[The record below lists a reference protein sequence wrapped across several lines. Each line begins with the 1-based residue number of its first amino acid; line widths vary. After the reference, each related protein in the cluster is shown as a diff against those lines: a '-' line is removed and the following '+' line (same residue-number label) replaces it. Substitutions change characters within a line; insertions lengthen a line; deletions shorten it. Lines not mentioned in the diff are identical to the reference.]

1 MTWLRARVL
10 LLTGVLCLAG
20 QGTLLLMAGSGSG
33 TPRLPLPAM
42 FVGLTIIQIL
52 VLLQDWR
59 QNGISIPRSV
69 SGHVFRVLALTA
81 SLVLM
86 GVGLGFLSVR
96 GSNSLP
102 EAFQPDPSAGLAEA
116 KESLD
121 ALIPAL
127 DGFDLQFPDLFAA
140 PGDSAGWTVVQG
152 GDPFRVIRELPVRW
166 DDIFSFSSSF
176 PLNAVLWDGS
186 SRAAWTAGAEPLPA
200 WNVTAHRDSNGVGH
214 RSLVE
219 SRGRWFL
226 REVGGISGGYGLEIQ
241 IALDLQGALDFHP
254 GIDLLVLEPGAS
266 SSFPGSGNGPGADS
280 VLVESLPGRVIRLTV
295 LDDGLS
301 GGSVR
306 WRSRLL
312 LSGLL
317 AWVLLLAAGTRAVG
331 GPMVFLA
338 ALWIGRAM
346 LATSELLRWITLSF
360 PGQIFPAHPGSLFSL
375 VDPAYFAT
383 PFAFGWFASVA
394 DALLTS
400 LLVAV
405 TAWRLLQLL
414 GVVEGSGYSHLRN
427 PWRKQGLLQGVFFGV
442 VVGSVLLWL
451 RFFAGLLA
459 ENANARLIGTGVSL
473 PFLSF
478 WGLQVSLM
486 LMAFGLAAL
495 VTGLLARP
503 SWPRREELSGWMGGG
518 VLAGGTAML
527 VNLVLGEGWWAD
539 FLMEFAVAVVLWVL
553 APALLARPHF
563 LRRFAWPAILL
574 VTVVWNYGSLR
585 AVYDQAERSWLERKG
600 AVITQADPEWTRIL
614 LGSVLEDMAEQEA
627 DSGILTVHRS
637 DVWGDEAAWAL
648 WKDSALRDLG
658 YACLVE
664 IVADDSGPE
673 SLFAQGFMR
682 DFQYEVVARSPWV
695 GINGLPVQNNWDM
708 IFQTERRI
716 YAGGQEEVV
725 AAEIARA
732 DGRGWIRVELP
743 VRSWRIS
750 TLTRE
755 LWGSHDLSS
764 NGYRPRAEVDRPIL
778 LLRADD
784 SGWLEADASGFP
796 GPAANPFVADLR
808 SGRTPLAVIPRGGRS
823 WLCRWNPLPQ
833 GAARASGEGFLLG
846 LQRSNFREDLLD
858 LSRLMLLN
866 LVLLFTLFAFIQLYR
881 WVTRGRFA
889 EDEVSWR
896 PGFQERFLAGYLL
909 LGLVLLLVVGTSVD
923 KVGHERIRSEARAQT
938 RAGLA
943 LAVEQLRNL
952 LVEQARSL
960 AASEYIADLLDG
972 QLAGTRPVGPM
983 DIRQGMVFGPDG
995 TLLLDET
1002 LSNLDESQAR
1012 DLLNAG
1018 REAPLV
1024 VIRDGDDLFVGTV
1037 IPLDLEEFL
1046 TDPDAA
1052 DDLGHS
1058 GNESQGFFFYRQVLD
1073 ADLLGSL
1080 ADLVDGQAML
1090 RFDGLP
1096 VFASQSAAVF
1106 SGEAPLLAEPVSMA
1120 ALLDHPSG
1128 KGVFAAPGRPFAFT
1142 GAQPLPAFGR
1152 NDRDELRARRLPA
1165 ILALNFPDREREYI
1179 AQRRGTVLFLTG
1191 LANLILLTALVLALL
1206 MSWNIFRPLRLL
1218 LTATRSLAQ
1227 GDFEAPLPDPGS
1239 DEIGRLAGAF
1249 SLMRDDLQTARD
1261 ELAARERFLTTVL
1274 DRVTVGVAVLDSD
1287 GAIVTLNPAGRQILD
1302 GFRAEAQAGYEDPE
1316 GVSWLLA
1323 GFRNLAAGADR
1334 VGGELASQDGR
1345 RTLRGAM
1352 APLDL
1357 PGGRTDTMLV
1367 FEDITEFLDTK
1378 KMAINAEL
1386 ARQVAHEIKNPLTPI
1401 QLSVQLLGQAWQ
1413 DKHPHLDRIVNETVS
1428 RVLNQVTLLRSIA
1441 GEFSLLGRPGEL
1453 ETEEVD
1459 LEALVIDVLA
1469 GYGAPV
1475 GSRASDEEVALAAGI
1490 SVPEVK
1496 LEPGP
1501 VPAIL
1506 AHRESLQKILGNLMQ
1521 NSLDAAR
1528 EGDRLSL
1535 GITWR
1540 PEADHLTLIWSDN
1553 GAGLPAE
1560 VADRLFD
1567 PYFSTKSK
1575 GTGLGLAICRNLAD
1589 RMGGTIRLFNRSDG
1603 PGAIAE
1609 LSLPLSCGD
1618 GSPERDPEHP

>member
-1 MTWLRARVL
+1 WRRAGFSPARPASGFLLRVGA
-10 LLTGVLCLAG
+10 LA
-20 QGTLLLMAGSGSG
+20 A
-33 TPRLPLPAM
+33 
-42 FVGLTIIQIL
+42 
-52 VLLQDWR
+52 
-59 QNGISIPRSV
+59 SV
-69 SGHVFRVLALTA
+69 
-81 SLVLM
+81 VLM

-96 GSNSLP
+96 DSKTIP
-102 EAFQPDPSAGLAEA
+102 AAFQPDPARGLAEA
-116 KESLD
+116 RASLD
-121 ALIPAL
+121 ALMPAL
-127 DGFDLQFPDLFAA
+127 DRLDRGFPDLFAA
-140 PGDSAGWTVVQG
+140 PEDSTGWTAVQG
-152 GDPFRVIRELPVRW
+152 GDPFRVMRDLPGRW
-166 DDIFSFSSSF
+166 EDIYRFSDSF
-176 PLNAVLWDGS
+176 PLNAVLWDQS

-200 WNVTAHRDSNGVGH
+200 WDDSLQRDGQGVGR
-214 RSLVE
+214 RSLVD

-226 REVGGISGGYGLEIQ
+226 REVGTVPGGFGLEIQ
-241 IALDLQGALDFHP
+241 IALDPQAASGYQP
-254 GIDLLVLEPGAS
+254 GILFEVLEPGAS
-266 SSFPGSGNGPGADS
+266 FPAGDRGNGPGADAVVVKS
-280 VLVESLPGRVIRLTV
+280 LPDRVLVLTA

-317 AWVLLLAAGTRAVG
+317 AWVLILAAGTRLAA

-338 ALWIGRAM
+338 VLWVGRAM
-346 LATSELLRWITLSF
+346 LAASELLRWITLSF
-360 PGQIFPAHPGSLFSL
+360 PGQVFPAHPGSLFSL

-414 GVVEGSGYSHLRN
+414 GVVQGGGLSRLRS
-427 PWRKQGLLQGVFFGV
+427 PLRKQGLLQGALFGV
-442 VVGSVLLWL
+442 VVGLVLLWL
-451 RFFAGLLA
+451 QFFAGLLA
-459 ENANARLIGTGVSL
+459 QNANARLIGTGVSL
-473 PFLSF
+473 SFLSF
-478 WGLQVSLM
+478 WGLQISLM

-495 VTGLLARP
+495 VTGLLART
-503 SWPRREELSGWMGGG
+503 SWPRRGEMTGWVGGALVAGG
-518 VLAGGTAML
+518 VATL
-527 VNLVLGEGWWAD
+527 VHLILGEGWWAGR
-539 FLMEFAVAVVLWVL
+539 LLVAVVAVVLWVL

-574 VTVVWNYGSLR
+574 ITVVWNYGSLR

-614 LGSVLEDMAEQEA
+614 LSSVLEEMAAQEA
-627 DSGILTVHRS
+627 AAGTPTVARS
-637 DVWGDEAAWAL
+637 DVWRDEAAWAL
-648 WKDSALRDLG
+648 WRDSALRDLG
-658 YACLVE
+658 YSCLVE
-664 IVADDSGPE
+664 IVDEDAGEE
-673 SLFAQGFMR
+673 SLFTQGFLR
-682 DFQYEVVARSPWV
+682 DFQYEVVSRSAWV
-695 GINGLPVQNNWDM
+695 GINGLPVQDNWDM

-725 AAEIARA
+725 AAEIART
-732 DGRGWIRVELP
+732 DGGGWIRVELP

-750 TLTRE
+750 TLIRE
-755 LWGSHDLSS
+755 LWSSHDLRS

-784 SGWLEADASGFP
+784 TGWLEADALGFP

-808 SGRTPLAVIPRGGRS
+808 AGLKPLAVIPRAGRS
-823 WLCRWNPLPQ
+823 WLCRWNPLPP
-833 GAARASGEGFLLG
+833 GAARAGGEGFLLG

-866 LVLLFTLFAFIQLYR
+866 LVLLFTLFGFIQLNR
-881 WVTRGRFA
+881 WATRGRLA
-889 EDEVSWR
+889 GDEIPWR
-896 PGFQERFLAGYLL
+896 PGFQERFLAGYLF

-923 KVGHERIRSEARAQT
+923 KVGHDRVRSEARAQT

-960 AASEYIADLLDG
+960 AASEYIFDLLEG
-972 QLAGTRPVGPM
+972 QLAGTRPVGPVQK
-983 DIRQGMVFGPDG
+983 RQGMVFGPDG

-1002 LSNLDESQAR
+1002 LSDLDDDQAR
-1012 DLLNAG
+1012 ALLNAG

-1024 VIRDGDDLFVGTV
+1024 VIRDEDEYFVGTV
-1037 IPLDLEEFL
+1037 IPLDLGEFF
-1046 TDPDAA
+1046 TAPEDA

-1058 GNESQGFFFYRQVLD
+1058 DSGSQGFFFYRQALD
-1073 ADLLGSL
+1073 AGLLGSL

-1096 VFASQSAAVF
+1096 VFASQSGAVF
-1106 SGEAPLLAEPVSMA
+1106 SGEAPLLAEPAAMA
-1120 ALLDHPSG
+1120 AMLDHPSG
-1128 KGVFAAPGRPFAFT
+1128 QGVFAAPGRPFAFT
-1142 GAQPLPAFGR
+1142 GAQPLPAFGP
-1152 NDRDELRARRLPA
+1152 DDQGELRARRLPA

-1179 AQRRGTVLFLTG
+1179 GQRRGTVLFLTG

-1249 SLMRDDLQTARD
+1249 SLMRDDLQSARD
-1261 ELAARERFLTTVL
+1261 DLAARERFLATVL
-1274 DRVTVGVAVLDSD
+1274 NRVTVGVAVLDNQ
-1287 GAIVTLNPAGRQILD
+1287 GEIVTLNPAGRQILAGFGGAD
-1302 GFRAEAQAGYEDPE
+1302 GDQTD
-1316 GVSWLLA
+1316 VSRLLA
-1323 GFRNLAAGADR
+1323 GFRTLAAGEDR
-1334 VGGELASQDGR
+1334 VGGELASEDGR

-1367 FEDITEFLDTK
+1367 FEDITEFLDHK

-1413 DKHPHLDRIVNETVS
+1413 DKHPNLDRIVAETVD

-1453 ETEEVD
+1453 ETEAVD
-1459 LEALVIDVLA
+1459 LEALVVDVLA
-1469 GYGAPV
+1469 GYGA
-1475 GSRASDEEVALAAGI
+1475 GDGARATGGETAAAAGI
-1490 SVPEVK
+1490 AVPAVE

-1501 VPAIL
+1501 VPAVL
-1506 AHRESLQKILGNLMQ
+1506 AHRDSLQKILGNLMQ
-1521 NSLDAAR
+1521 NSLDATRPGQPLSIGISWRR
-1528 EGDRLSL
+1528 E
-1535 GITWR
+1535 T
-1540 PEADHLTLIWSDN
+1540 DHLTLVWADN

-1589 RMGGTIRLFNRSDG
+1589 RMGGTIRLYNRSDG

-1609 LSLPLSCGD
+1609 LSLPLGCPD
-1618 GSPERDPEHP
+1618 GSQERDSGNQ